1 MSKHPS
7 LIFEKDETEK
17 EVEKVAQEFL
27 DKVRPIVKLRGAIKE
42 TNLELASLLREVI
55 GKLDSLTDLKKENA
69 EKEAEVLELLKNEL
83 NR

>member
-1 MSKHPS
+1 MNKHPS
-7 LIFEKDETEK
+7 LIFEKDESEK

-42 TNLELASLLREVI
+42 TNQELASLLREVI